1 MHDTIF
7 GTDPE
12 VFVVDANNNCIP
24 PAALKEDFG
33 MEFVDDK
40 VLIDGG
46 DWTIIEDGAATEIN
60 LAPSDDSAVISDRI
74 NRALIELERV
84 MKKDFDLKT
93 IVFPT
98 VGFSIKEYWEG
109 RGEEFRDCVRFGCDP
124 DLDIYSGEYS
134 VEISA
139 DNVPERYGGGHIH
152 MQAPK
157 DNLGLFD
164 ETYYH
169 TTLLMDLIVGNSAV
183 AFKRPSMNWIEAEK
197 KRLKY
202 YGRPGKIRLQEYAD
216 GTKGIE
222 YRTPSNFWIT
232 NPNVTFSLLTLMN
245 SVFSLSQN
253 PEDASHFLEDEN
265 AVNNAPNYIVNF
277 DTVRAGGLF
286 ENCLEKLVSMRYV
299 DYSVAGKILESVI

>member
-232 NPNVTFSLLTLMN
+232 NPEFTDGLLTLMN
-245 SVFSLSQN
+245 AVFNLSQN
-253 PEDASHFLEDEN
+253 PADASKVLE
-265 AVNNAPNYIVNF
+265 VPYLNNAPKNIVRF
-277 DTVRAGGLF
+277 QTTHAFKTMVDVMETLGG
-286 ENCLEKLVSMRYV
+286 MRYLPY
-299 DYSVAGKILESVI
+299 DRIGKLLKLCA

>member
-1 MHDTIF
+1 MFDTIF

-12 VFVVDANNNCIP
+12 VFVIDEGRNCIP

-33 MEFVDDK
+33 MEFVDEK
-40 VLIDGG
+40 VIIDGG

-60 LAPSDDSAVISDRI
+60 LAPSNESDVISDRI
-74 NRALIELERV
+74 NRALKELRAV
-84 MKKDFDLKT
+84 MKKRFDLD
-93 IVFPT
+93 IVVYPT
-98 VGFSIKEYWEG
+98 VSFDTKKYWEN

-124 DLDIYSGEYS
+124 DLDIYSGKYS
-134 VEISA
+134 TEISA
-139 DNVPERYGGGHIH
+139 DNVPERFGGGHIH
-152 MQAPK
+152 MQAPE

-183 AFKRPSMNWIEAEK
+183 AFKRPNTDWIVAEK

-202 YGRPGKIRLQEYAD
+202 YGKPGKIRLQEYPD

-232 NPNVTFSLLTLMN
+232 NPVFTDGLLTLMN
-245 SVFSLSQN
+245 TVFNLSKN
-253 PEDASHFLEDEN
+253 PTDASEILEVPYLNQAPKNIMGFQN
-265 AVNNAPNYIVNF
+265 AKA
-277 DTVRAGGLF
+277 F
-286 ENCLEKLVSMRYV
+286 ETMTDVMDILGSMRYLSY
-299 DYSVAGKILESVI
+299 DKIGELLSMCV

>member
-1 MHDTIF
+1 MFDTIF

-12 VFVVDANNNCIP
+12 VFIVDSDKNCIP

-40 VLIDGG
+40 IMIDGG

-60 LAPSDDSAVISDRI
+60 LKPSNESDIIGDRI
-74 NRALIELERV
+74 KRALAELKRV
-84 MKKDFDLKT
+84 MEKEYDLET

-98 VGFSIKEYWEG
+98 VSFDTKKYWEE

-134 VEISA
+134 TEISA

-183 AFKRPSMNWIEAEK
+183 AFKRPDILWNEAEK

-202 YGRPGKIRLQEYAD
+202 YGRPGKIRLQEYPD

-222 YRTPSNFWIT
+222 YRTPSNFWII
-232 NPNVTFSLLTLMN
+232 NPSFTEGLLTLMN
-245 SVFSLSQN
+245 TVFNLSQN
-253 PEDASHFLEDEN
+253 PTDASKILGLPYL
-265 AVNNAPNYIVNF
+265 NNAPKNIIGF
-277 DTVRAGGLF
+277 KTKRAFVTMTDVMETLGG
-286 ENCLEKLVSMRYV
+286 MRYLS
-299 DYSVAGKILESVI
+299 YSAIGTLLKMCA

>member
-1 MHDTIF
+1 MFDTIF

-12 VFVVDANNNCIP
+12 VFIVDSDKNCIP

-40 VLIDGG
+40 IMIDGG

-60 LAPSDDSAVISDRI
+60 LKPSNESDIIGDRI
-74 NRALIELERV
+74 KRALAELKRV
-84 MKKDFDLKT
+84 MEKEYDLET

-98 VGFSIKEYWEG
+98 VSFDTKKYWEE

-134 VEISA
+134 TEISA

-183 AFKRPSMNWIEAEK
+183 AFKRPDILWNEAEK

-202 YGRPGKIRLQEYAD
+202 YGRPGKIRLQEYPD

-222 YRTPSNFWIT
+222 YRTPSNFWII
-232 NPNVTFSLLTLMN
+232 NPSFTEGLLTLMN
-245 SVFSLSQN
+245 TVFNLSQN
-253 PEDASHFLEDEN
+253 PTDASRILGLPYL
-265 AVNNAPNYIVNF
+265 NNAPKNIIGF
-277 DTVRAGGLF
+277 KTKRAFVTMTDVMETLGG
-286 ENCLEKLVSMRYV
+286 MRYLS
-299 DYSVAGKILESVI
+299 YSAIGTLLKMCA